1 MIAGSLE
8 GRTAAEKTYQ
18 HLATNYAALLRDA
31 AEYYQG
37 YLARTVN
44 VDLPDAQVQ
53 QAYDWARVS
62 LLQGLV
68 TNPYLGTGLVAGY
81 RTSGESQRPGL
92 AWF

>member
-44 VDLPDAQVQ
+44 V
-53 QAYDWARVS
+53 
-62 LLQGLV
+62 GLV